1 MTLKNE
7 KEMGFFTFFS
17 HAPVT
22 KGMEP
27 KTVLKP
33 LFAFGPIRVLS
44 SRLVPTDFSFFLPFS
59 SVFYFFFGEGNLEGK
74 EVFTIV
80 ATRFPLFVLTK
91 VPMILVRP
99 LRLFQPNS
107 YQ

>member
-22 KGMEP
+22 EGMEP

-44 SRLVPTDFSFFLPFS
+44 SRLVPTDFICFLLFLRGGKS
-59 SVFYFFFGEGNLEGK
+59 RGKRGLYNCRHAISIVRSYESTYDFGS
-74 EVFTIV
+74 
-80 ATRFPLFVLTK
+80 P
-91 VPMILVRP
+91 
-99 LRLFQPNS
+99 S
-107 YQ
+107 